1 MRFVQRVAN
10 GRPILISGDF
20 NAEPI
25 EPVYSTIINFAP
37 LKLSSA
43 YADLLASI
51 SNNSHDEKDAEN
63 IVEETNG
70 DSVTNGDDII
80 NGDDITNGS
89 KTRVDHLMSNE
100 PPYTTWK
107 IREDGKIF

>member
-1 MRFVQRVAN
+1 MRFVQRVAD

-25 EPVYSTIINFAP
+25 EPVYSTVINFAP

-51 SNNSHDEKDAEN
+51 SNNSHDEKDAE
-63 IVEETNG
+63 ISVEETNG
-70 DSVTNGDDII
+70 DSITNGDGVTNGD
-80 NGDDITNGS
+80 GITNGLKS
-89 KTRVDHLMSNE
+89 RVDHLISHE